1 MCILRIHIVD
11 YWTAKVTATAPTAA
25 VSDHNWWLRP
35 NFDRR
40 SRRPNQRPVPML
52 DSYLP
57 FRLGLSRHVGAQNAD
72 AETRQFRH
80 ATRSPEPCL
89 CRSQLPSRVKDLGS
103 TVVPQQRR
111 PSAVFIVVDLA
122 ACVALGD

>member
-25 VSDHNWWLRP
+25 ASDHDWWLRP

-40 SRRPNQRPVPML
+40 SRRPNQRPVSVL
-52 DSYLP
+52 DSHLP
-57 FRLGLSRHVGAQNAD
+57 FRLGLGLSLHVCAQNAD

-80 ATRSPEPCL
+80 AMMSPEPC
-89 CRSQLPSRVKDLGS
+89 
-103 TVVPQQRR
+103 
-111 PSAVFIVVDLA
+111 FVDRDCQA
-122 ACVALGD
+122 G